1 MYLLIQKTRLGMMI
15 RAGASN
21 REMVQ
26 SLGININLLYR
37 LVFALG
43 VALAAFAGMIA
54 APVASVFPG
63 MGNQVLIV
71 CFVVVVIGGIGSVKG
86 AMLAAILIGLVDT
99 FGKVLTLEIGGVQLL
114 PQLSGMMIY
123 VLMAAVLLAR
133 PEGLF
138 GTRLMRQSRLGTAM
152 LLLCLLALLF
162 LPLFAEKYYI
172 QLFTKIMI
180 MAIFAMS
187 LDLLVGFT
195 GLVSLG
201 HAAFFGVAGYVLA
214 FAAPQYQAANLWLS
228 LPLAMACSGLLALV
242 IGALV
247 LRTSGIYFIMVTLA
261 FAQMVYFVFHD
272 TKIAGGADGIY
283 VYVKPVASIAG
294 WEPFTLENHVHFYF
308 VVLLL
313 LVLVY
318 TALRM
323 LLASLVRPGD
333 RRHPRERAAHA
344 LARLPHVPLQ
354 ARVLRARG
362 RAGGHGGLFRRGPV
376 RLRQSGDARLA

>member
-1 MYLLIQKTRLGMMI
+1 
-15 RAGASN
+15 
-21 REMVQ
+21 
-26 SLGININLLYR
+26 
-37 LVFALG
+37 
-43 VALAAFAGMIA
+43 
-54 APVASVFPG
+54 
-63 MGNQVLIV
+63 
-71 CFVVVVIGGIGSVKG
+71 
-86 AMLAAILIGLVDT
+86 
-99 FGKVLTLEIGGVQLL
+99 
-114 PQLSGMMIY
+114 
-123 VLMAAVLLAR
+123 
-133 PEGLF
+133 
-138 GTRLMRQSRLGTAM
+138 MRQSRLGTAM

-172 QLFTKIMI
+172 QLFTKMMI

-201 HAAFFGVAGYVLA
+201 HAAFFGLAGYVLA

-228 LPLAMACSGLLALV
+228 LPLAMACSALLALA

-283 VYVKPVASIAG
+283 VYAKPAASIGG

-318 TALRM
+318 AGLRM
-323 LLASLVRPGD
+323 LLASLFGRVIVGIRVNEQRMKSLGY
-333 RRHPRERAAHA
+333 RTFRYKLVCFVLAGA
-344 LARLPHVPLQ
+344 LAGMAGYFAAAQFGFVSPETLGWHESGSVLMMVILGGMGTLTGAVVGAFAMMLLELGFQGLPEVAGLDIGKHWQLLMGGFIVCAVLLLPH
-354 ARVLRARG
+354 
-362 RAGGHGGLFRRGPV
+362 GLLG
-376 RLRQSGDARLA
+376 LGRLASQLRRKPAEGRDG